1 MATSSLCLFFEN
13 KIKDWK
19 NHKGFCK
26 LVKNKAKV
34 AAVPIPIPIPE
45 ASRKNEYTSKPQDKV
60 AKEKVDEWTDY
71 ASAGKRMESELRQQY
86 LKHGKSFAEWWDVMT
101 LDLVEVHPSR
111 NNIWRR
117 MEVLSYILIIEQLRV
132 DNYIHKSMLRACEN
146 I

>member
-1 MATSSLCLFFEN
+1 
-13 KIKDWK
+13 
-19 NHKGFCK
+19 
-26 LVKNKAKV
+26 
-34 AAVPIPIPIPE
+34 
-45 ASRKNEYTSKPQDKV
+45 
-60 AKEKVDEWTDY
+60 
-71 ASAGKRMESELRQQY
+71 MESELRQQY